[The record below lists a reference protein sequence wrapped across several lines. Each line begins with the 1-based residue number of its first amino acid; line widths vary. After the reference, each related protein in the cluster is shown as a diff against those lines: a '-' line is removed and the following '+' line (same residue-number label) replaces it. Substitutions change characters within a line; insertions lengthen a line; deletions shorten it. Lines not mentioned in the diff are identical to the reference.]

1 MNTLSAKYLIVI
13 ALTLLLGLAACG
25 GKEESETPLEVS
37 TDASGEMETVEET
50 AVEPVATIEEA
61 AEPAETDITA
71 PAESGEPAPVET
83 GGSAASPTVT
93 ALVDLN
99 IRSGPGTRYTAVD
112 ILAAN
117 NQATVIGK
125 SADGKWWKIAC
136 PSGAAV
142 DCWVSAGT
150 QYSSAVN
157 AESVPVAAAPSAPSS
172 PGSTAVA
179 QTTATSP
186 AAAPPAATNT
196 AAAPPNSTATATA
209 PTNGSATVTATA
221 PAGNEP
227 TATPTMTTM
236 PPTPTLEPSP
246 TVDAPTSNEDGDSAN
261 NPATS
266 FIFNFNQG
274 NVGAVSRTYNDAISY
289 PNGDREDWVELRPQ
303 ADAGSVAIDM
313 RLTCSNAYGNS
324 DQQIR
329 ATIWENGAERADLQA
344 RCNGVTIGMPLVG
357 NRTYLI
363 RIHFVGDGP
372 YYSRYSL
379 TLDNARVGN

>member
-1 MNTLSAKYLIVI
+1 MNTLSAKHLIVI
-13 ALTLLLGLAACG
+13 MLTLLLGLAACG
-25 GKEESETPLEVS
+25 GQEESETSLEVAP
-37 TDASGEMETVEET
+37 DAPAVTETTEEVTET
-50 AVEPVATIEEA
+50 AVEPVATVEEA
-61 AEPAETDITA
+61 SQPAETDTTA
-71 PAESGEPAPVET
+71 PAET
-83 GGSAASPTVT
+83 GGGSVTSSTVT

-99 IRSGPGTRYTAVD
+99 IRSGPGTRYVAVD
-112 ILAAN
+112 ILTAN
-117 NQATVIGK
+117 NQAAVIGR

-142 DCWVSAGT
+142 ECWVSAGT
-150 QYSSAVN
+150 QYSRAVN

-186 AAAPPAATNT
+186 AAAPPAATYT
-196 AAAPPNSTATATA
+196 AAAPVNSTATATA
-209 PTNGSATVTATA
+209 PANSTATATA

-227 TATPTMTTM
+227 TATPTITTV

-246 TVDAPTSNEDGDSAN
+246 TVDAPTSNDDGDSAN

-266 FIFNFNQG
+266 FVFNFNQG

-289 PNGDREDWVELRPQ
+289 PNGDTEDWIELRPQ
-303 ADAGSVAIDM
+303 ADAGSVALDM
-313 RLTCSNAYGNS
+313 RLTCSNAYANS

-329 ATIWENGAERADLQA
+329 ATIWENGAERTDLQA

-379 TLDNARVGN
+379 TLDNARIGN

>member
-1 MNTLSAKYLIVI
+1 
-13 ALTLLLGLAACG
+13 CG
-25 GKEESETPLEVS
+25 GKEENETPLEV
-37 TDASGEMETVEET
+37 TPDAPVSVETTEETTEETPKTAVETVEE
-50 AVEPVATIEEA
+50 V
-61 AEPAETDITA
+61 AEPAETDPTA
-71 PAESGEPAPVET
+71 PPAT
-83 GGSAASPTVT
+83 GSVASPTMT

-99 IRSGPGTRYTAVD
+99 IRSGPGTQYVAVD

-117 NQATVIGK
+117 NQATIIGK

-142 DCWVSAGT
+142 ECWVSAGT

-157 AESVPVAAAPSAPSS
+157 AENIPVAAAPSAPSA

-179 QTTATSP
+179 QITPTSP
-186 AAAPPAATNT
+186 TTAPPAATTT
-196 AAAPPNSTATATA
+196 APANSTATATA
-209 PTNGSATVTATA
+209 PANTAATATA
-221 PAGNEP
+221 TTPAGNPTAPPP
-227 TATPTMTTM
+227 TATTAA
-236 PPTPTLEPSP
+236 PTPTLEPSP
-246 TVDAPTSNEDGDSAN
+246 TVDAPTSNDDGDSAN
-261 NPATS
+261 NPANS
-266 FIFNFNQG
+266 FVFNFNQG
-274 NVGAVSRTYNDAISY
+274 NVGAISRTHGNAISY
-289 PNGDREDWVELRPQ
+289 PNGDTEDWVELRPQ
-303 ADAGSVAIDM
+303 ADAGSVMIDM
-313 RLTCSNAYGNS
+313 RLTCSDAYANS

-329 ATIWENGAERADLQA
+329 ATIWENGAERTDLQA